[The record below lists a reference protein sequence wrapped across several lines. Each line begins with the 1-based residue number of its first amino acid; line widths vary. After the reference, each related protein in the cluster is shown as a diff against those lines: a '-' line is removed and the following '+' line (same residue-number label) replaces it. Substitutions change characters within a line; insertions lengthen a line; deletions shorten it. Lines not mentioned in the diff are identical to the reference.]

1 MAGRGTSS
9 SLLLALP
16 DPCLLEV
23 MRSCAGDDQ
32 RSLFS
37 AARAHSRLHQ
47 AAVLALRS
55 ITAVITQQQQV
66 DGVLLYLSKHGQ
78 HVDSTQMEGPEGRTV
93 ALRALPYN
101 VQLGS
106 LQLSR
111 VRVQLPPKHGLEGV
125 LGPAAR
131 VAGLK
136 QLRLDSCDLPYIH
149 VTDNLA
155 AALSLLPAGL
165 EHLSIRRLVTMGGW
179 GVPFPM
185 GMLQQLQQ
193 LTYFELADMW
203 LKGPDQEQQALQ
215 PLQALTRLADLRL
228 VGLKAR
234 STVEREYTDK
244 IFASM
249 LSGTHNLT
257 CLVLSG
263 VVELQPGVLAGK
275 TKLQRLEL
283 HYCAVPGGA
292 AGASQLLSHLQQLQ
306 QLTHLR
312 VAGTWADQAAH
323 PPAAAYSALTASS
336 ELQDLSVCGSALPT
350 GAWQHMFPVDR
361 QLPHLQYL
369 DLSEVRQPG
378 PIHGSPSAPDFS
390 RLVSCCPGLQTLN
403 LLQQRCKPQL
413 LAPLQRLTALQMGG
427 DEVTAEDLQEVSQ
440 LTGLRQLTVVSV
452 NDFRLELLL
461 PLTELK
467 ELTTLHV
474 LGRFIGSPHAVHLTS
489 KVGHMLLCCLV
500 CACVS
505 TSTCWVLVVPCLP

>member
-1 MAGRGTSS
+1 
-9 SLLLALP
+9 
-16 DPCLLEV
+16 
-23 MRSCAGDDQ
+23 MRSCAADDQ

-93 ALRALPYN
+93 ALRELPYN

-203 LKGPDQEQQALQ
+203 LKGPDQEQQAR
-215 PLQALTRLADLRL
+215 AA
-228 VGLKAR
+228 
-234 STVEREYTDK
+234 
-244 IFASM
+244 
-249 LSGTHNLT
+249 
-257 CLVLSG
+257 
-263 VVELQPGVLAGK
+263 
-275 TKLQRLEL
+275 
-283 HYCAVPGGA
+283 A
-292 AGASQLLSHLQQLQ
+292 AG
-306 QLTHLR
+306 TD
-312 VAGTWADQAAH
+312 T
-323 PPAAAYSALTASS
+323 
-336 ELQDLSVCGSALPT
+336 
-350 GAWQHMFPVDR
+350 
-361 QLPHLQYL
+361 
-369 DLSEVRQPG
+369 
-378 PIHGSPSAPDFS
+378 
-390 RLVSCCPGLQTLN
+390 
-403 LLQQRCKPQL
+403 
-413 LAPLQRLTALQMGG
+413 
-427 DEVTAEDLQEVSQ
+427 
-440 LTGLRQLTVVSV
+440 
-452 NDFRLELLL
+452 
-461 PLTELK
+461 
-467 ELTTLHV
+467 
-474 LGRFIGSPHAVHLTS
+474 IG
-489 KVGHMLLCCLV
+489 
-500 CACVS
+500 
-505 TSTCWVLVVPCLP
+505 